1 MSMMIKPDFTFSEVI
16 NNVDN
21 NSSKGGTGSYNY
33 KSIFRLF
40 I

>member
-1 MSMMIKPDFTFSEVI
+1 MMSKPDFTFSEVI
-16 NNVDN
+16 NNVDD

-33 KSIFRLF
+33 KSIFHLL